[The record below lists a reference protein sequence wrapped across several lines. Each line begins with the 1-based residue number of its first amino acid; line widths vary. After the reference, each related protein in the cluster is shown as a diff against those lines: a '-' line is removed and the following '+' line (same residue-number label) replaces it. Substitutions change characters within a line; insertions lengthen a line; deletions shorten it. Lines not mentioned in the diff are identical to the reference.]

1 MSTKGNAQVKQNE
14 QAGVEG
20 EGSYEGTRRYDSG
33 LQKSVQKGNAEKL
46 GKEAEKALEGPEGDE
61 LRKAEEAGK
70 QGKIAK

>member
-1 MSTKGNAQVKQNE
+1 MTTKSNPQVKQSE
-14 QAGVEG
+14 QKGVEG

-33 LQKSVQKGNAEKL
+33 LQKSVQKGNSEKL

-70 QGKIAK
+70 MGKTLK